1 MVTMGMF
8 EAKTH
13 FSQLVEDLVG
23 GRNDCVRVLRRGK
36 PVVQITLASEKPR
49 GLRIGSMR
57 DELKLPSDFDER
69 FDALDEVVA
78 GMMNRERK

>member
-13 FSQLVEDLVG
+13 FSQLVDDIVG

-36 PVVQITLASEKPR
+36 PVVQITLVDDKPK
-49 GLRIGSMR
+49 GIKIGSMR
-57 DELKLPSDFDER
+57 DALYLPPDFDEK
-69 FDALDEVVA
+69 FDALDDAVA
-78 GMMNRERK
+78 VMMKGCR